1 MSPLFL
7 LRYSKM
13 KKRINTASIGHDIVA
28 ILDGDVSNPFVLNDY
43 YQTKLDDFTRNT
55 SISFEKLSS
64 WTAYN
69 NIQSMGRL
77 QQSNYRR
84 DSIYCCR
91 RHNIDSCIEL
101 SKPFVNY
108 TEFYNRPFEP

>member
-1 MSPLFL
+1 MKTDQ
-7 LRYSKM
+7 YSK
-13 KKRINTASIGHDIVA
+13 RYGHDIVA

-55 SISFEKLSS
+55 SILRNL
-64 WTAYN
+64 ALDCIHN

-84 DSIYCCR
+84 DSIYC
-91 RHNIDSCIEL
+91 
-101 SKPFVNY
+101 
-108 TEFYNRPFEP
+108 